1 MNLLNHIQ
9 LMSQYNQW
17 MNNNVYEAAAHLSE
31 EKLLADKGAFF
42 SSILGTLNHLVVA
55 DLIWLKRFS
64 THPANHSALDSI
76 RDIAQPTSLDQ
87 IVHPRFSALTA
98 ERKKLD
104 ETILSWCNQ
113 LTESDLK
120 HNLSYKNMKNQ
131 PAVKVFGSL
140 ILHFFNHQTH
150 HRGQATTL
158 LSQEGI
164 DVGVTDLLALI
175 PNEAEV

>member
-17 MNNNVYEAAAHLSE
+17 MNDKVSKATAHLSE

-42 SSILGTLNHLVVA
+42 GSILDTLNHLVVA
-55 DLIWLKRFS
+55 DIIWLKRFS
-64 THPANHSALDSI
+64 THPTHHSALDSI
-76 RDIAQPTSLDQ
+76 REIAQPTSLDQ
-87 IVHPRFSALTA
+87 ILHPRFSDLTA

-104 ETILSWCNQ
+104 ETIISWCNQ
-113 LTESDLK
+113 LTESDLQ
-120 HNLSYKNMKNQ
+120 HNLFYKNMKNQ

-140 ILHFFNHQTH
+140 LLHFFNHQTH
-150 HRGQATTL
+150 HRGQVTTL

-164 DVGVTDLLALI
+164 DVGITDLLALI